1 MRKALP
7 AFLLVGGAVAT
18 IYAFTWQ
25 RPAVV
30 AVAVL
35 SFMGAQFGSVTY
47 QLGLVSGRAAGN
59 VE

>member
-25 RPAVV
+25 RPAAV

-35 SFMGAQFGSVTY
+35 PSWAHS
-47 QLGLVSGRAAGN
+47 SAP
-59 VE
+59 